1 MDGNMSGTADSNFN
15 YSSHIA
21 NAVWAFLFIKIRR
34 KHMKK
39 LLALLVLST
48 MAFTAC
54 GTKSAST
61 EATKAAT
68 DDTAKVYTV
77 GIGQF
82 AEHGSLDNCRFG
94 FIEGMKEEGFEE
106 GKNVSY
112 LYDNAQ
118 TDGSAAALIYNKYL
132 TQNVDL
138 AMAIATPM
146 AQVAYSTCERGNVPV
161 IYTAVSDPV
170 AAGLANEN
178 GTPVGEVTGTSDKI
192 PAEAQLKLITEM
204 FPNTKNVGM
213 LYTTSEVNSVSAIE
227 DYKKAAEKFNVNIV
241 VQAIDQGSDMPL
253 AVDTILPKVDV
264 MTNLLDNTV
273 VANMPVLIE
282 KANDKK
288 IPVFGSEIEQVHKG
302 CIAAMGLDYTEL
314 GKQTGRMA
322 AKVLKGEKKASELKF
337 EVIENASL
345 YINNK
350 VIENLGLDVDP
361 SFATRA
367 VEVYDDILQ

>member
-1 MDGNMSGTADSNFN
+1 
-15 YSSHIA
+15 
-21 NAVWAFLFIKIRR
+21 
-34 KHMKK
+34 MKK
-39 LLALLVLST
+39 VLALLVLST
-48 MAFTAC
+48 MVFTAC
-54 GTKSAST
+54 GSKST
-61 EATKAAT
+61 IEATKAAT
-68 DDTAKVYTV
+68 NDTTKVFTV

-94 FIEGMKEEGFEE
+94 FIEGMKEEGFVE
-106 GKNVSY
+106 GQNINY
-112 LYDNAQ
+112 IYDNAQ

-170 AAGLANEN
+170 AAGLANDN

-204 FPNTKNVGM
+204 FPNAKNVGM

-227 DYKKAAEKFNVNIV
+227 DYKAIAPKYNVNIV
-241 VQAIDQGSDMPL
+241 VQSIDQGSDMPM
-253 AVDTILPKVDV
+253 AVDTILSKVDV

-282 KANDKK
+282 KANAKK

-302 CIAAMGLDYTEL
+302 CIAAMGLDYLEL

-345 YINNK
+345 YLNNK
-350 VIENLGLDVDP
+350 VVENLGLDIDP

-367 VEVYDDILQ
+367 VEVYNDIIQ

>member
-1 MDGNMSGTADSNFN
+1 
-15 YSSHIA
+15 
-21 NAVWAFLFIKIRR
+21 
-34 KHMKK
+34 MKK
-39 LLALLVLST
+39 VLALIILSA
-48 MAFTAC
+48 MVFTAC
-54 GTKSAST
+54 GSKGATV
-61 EATKAAT
+61 EATKAAGEGA
-68 DDTAKVYTV
+68 AKVYTV

-106 GKNVSY
+106 GKNVTY

-118 TDGSAAALIYNKYL
+118 TDGSAASLIYNKYL
-132 TQNVDL
+132 TQNVDI

-146 AQVAYSTCERGNVPV
+146 AQVAYSTCERRNVPV

-170 AAGLANEN
+170 AAGLANDN
-178 GTPVGEVTGTSDKI
+178 GMPVGDVTGTSDKI

-204 FPNTKNVGM
+204 FPDTKNVGM

-227 DYKKAAEKFNVNIV
+227 DYKKAATKYNVNIV
-241 VQAIDQGSDMPL
+241 VQSIDQGSDMPL

-282 KANDKK
+282 KANAKK

-302 CIAAMGLDYTEL
+302 CIAAMGLDYVEL
-314 GKQTGRMA
+314 GKQTGHMA
-322 AKVLKGEKKASELKF
+322 AKVLKGEKKASEMKF

-345 YINNK
+345 YLNNK

-361 SFATRA
+361 SFVTRA